1 MPRELVESSCGSGFK
16 YQPRCDLTHK
26 VSVFYATQLTHQW
39 QVIHRRPLRFLYVIL
54 LIIFCRDQSILF
66 PHPYMEA
73 DMAENAMTEKEFRT
87 LRRVI
92 KPFSRLNV
100 FVYKLTGGR
109 VMGTLTG
116 RPVMLVTMEGVKSGK
131 TRTIPLMYVPYNDGV
146 IVVASQG
153 GAPRSPV
160 WYKNLIANPDI
171 IVQYKNHTM
180 NLRARQVEDAEK
192 AEVWPVCVEHYHE
205 YDDYQKRTDRNIPVF
220 VCEPRKVSP
229 T

>member
-1 MPRELVESSCGSGFK
+1 MPRELLESSCGSGFK
-16 YQPRCDLTHK
+16 YRPRCDLTHK
-26 VSVFYATQLTHQW
+26 VCVFYATRSTHQW
-39 QVIHRRPLRFLYVIL
+39 QVTRRWPQLFLYVIL
-54 LIIFCRDQSILF
+54 LIIFCRDQSILLS
-66 PHPYMEA
+66 HSYMEA

-116 RPVMLVTMEGVKSGK
+116 RPVMLVTMEGAKSGK

-171 IVQYKNHTM
+171 VVQYKNHTM
-180 NLRARQVEDAEK
+180 NLRARQVEDTEK
-192 AEVWPVCVEHYHE
+192 AQVWPVCVEHYHE
-205 YDDYQKRTDRNIPVF
+205 YDDYQRRTDRNIPVF
-220 VCEPRKVSP
+220 VCEPR
-229 T
+229 